1 MKNKKKYIWSGLFLA
16 ALFALTLYYLLRGDG
31 LRQLCRAVQQANPIW
46 LAAGL
51 AVMIGVCGVRSVEHP
66 PGDASAVWQSTVFAL
81 PEIRVCRFLFQRNHA
96 FCFRRTASAN
106 GVDGERQY

>member
-51 AVMIGVCGVRSVEHP
+51 AVMIGFVVCEAWNTRQVMRPLCGKVP
-66 PGDASAVWQSTVFAL
+66 FFAL